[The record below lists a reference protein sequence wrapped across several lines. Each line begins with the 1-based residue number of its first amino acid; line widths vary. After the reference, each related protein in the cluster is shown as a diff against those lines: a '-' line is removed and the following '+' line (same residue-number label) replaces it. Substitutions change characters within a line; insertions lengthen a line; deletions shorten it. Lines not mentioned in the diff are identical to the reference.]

1 MEELHT
7 TQQLLRRNNSITKVN
22 LSNFYMHFPIGKA
35 DRRYMQFMWEGKK
48 FQCVGMP
55 FGLAPALGLATKMMI
70 PLLQY

>member
-22 LSNFYMHFPIGKA
+22 LSNFYMHFLIGKA
-35 DRRYMQFMWEGKK
+35 DRRCMQFMWEGKK

-55 FGLAPALGLATKMMI
+55 FGLAPALRLATEMMI